1 MGTVARRLRSYGAIA
16 VSRTQR
22 TVLLVEDNE
31 DNRIIYATFLAHAGY
46 RVLEAVTGPDG
57 VAKARE
63 ELPELILMDISVP
76 GMDGWEATRI
86 LKADPATRDILIVAL
101 TAHALADDREK
112 SFEVGCD
119 GYLAKPIEPK
129 GVLAEVERLLNAPRL
144 PSAKTDET
152 RVTK

>member
-1 MGTVARRLRSYGAIA
+1 
-16 VSRTQR
+16 
-22 TVLLVEDNE
+22 
-31 DNRIIYATFLAHAGY
+31 
-46 RVLEAVTGPDG
+46 
-57 VAKARE
+57 
-63 ELPELILMDISVP
+63 VP

-144 PSAKTDET
+144 PSAKTEET
-152 RVTK
+152 RAAK